1 MGVFIII
8 FSFFAI
14 YGALQL
20 IAKTVFCVR
29 TAKIPDSVQICRVLF
44 VKDCADSVEG
54 IVRTLT
60 WEDTREEIFVVDLE
74 SKDETLYILKNLE
87 REYAYLH
94 GMTKEDYI
102 SRVECEK

>member
-20 IAKTVFCVR
+20 IAKSVFSFR
-29 TAKIPDSVQICRVLF
+29 AAKIPDSVKLCRVLF

-54 IVRTLT
+54 IVRSVT
-60 WEDTREEIFVVDLE
+60 WEDTREEIFVVDLG
-74 SKDETLYILKNLE
+74 SQDETLLVLKNLE
-87 REYAYLH
+87 REYTWLH
-94 GMTKEDYI
+94 GMTKDEYI
-102 SRVECEK
+102 AYIGDDN